1 MISEYLPLW
10 KTLNMKNSIIS
21 ILFLIVLLACNSSE
35 STKEVATSPAT
46 STTTNQP
53 AQAIPTSNPSVS
65 STSPNDE
72 PAEAPNIKIKIQG
85 GQPGRVRLIGM
96 YTDRQ
101 YLADSSRMNANGEVI
116 LKNSV
121 SNGESFKPG
130 LYFLA
135 LQQGG
140 TLQLLIDKDQTF
152 SMTTNINDLVGAM
165 KVEGS
170 ADNEVFY
177 SSSKME
183 SALQTRINEFT
194 QQMKNQTKGTP
205 GYENLSKQRAA
216 IIAERKA
223 NLEKIFQQHP
233 NSFFTAFKRA
243 GQNPEV
249 KDIRK
254 ADGSVD
260 DVAQVVAYRNEFW
273 DNVNFADIRLLN
285 TPVISNKLKRY
296 INELTPQHPDSIIQ
310 SASFLVDKSLPH
322 KEYFQYF
329 ANWITLNYDPKETTL
344 MDPQAV
350 YTYMIQNYFTKERAF
365 WSSPAEIQG
374 LQTRAYEMAAS
385 IIGKQAPDVTAK
397 DHTGQMKSIYEMK
410 APYILVYMYN
420 PDCEHCQEQTPK
432 LVQFYNEWK
441 NKGVDVYAIAVD
453 TEDQPWKDY
462 IAKTGM
468 TFTNVHDPT
477 NRAIYAKYYVDQT
490 PELYVLNPDRTII
503 GKNLKVNQVETI
515 INRDKNK

>member
-1 MISEYLPLW
+1 
-10 KTLNMKNSIIS
+10 MKNSIILL
-21 ILFLIVLLACNSSE
+21 LFAFALLSCNSSE
-35 STKEVATSPAT
+35 KSNEVSSAPTSATSAN
-46 STTTNQP
+46 SS
-53 AQAIPTSNPSVS
+53 AQAIPTSNSSIATPPSNS
-65 STSPNDE
+65 E

-85 GQPGRVRLIGM
+85 GQPGRVRLIGIL
-96 YTDRQ
+96 TDQQ
-101 YLADSSRMNANGEVI
+101 YLADSSNMNASGEII

-121 SNGESFKPG
+121 GQGVPFKPG

-140 TLQLLIDKDQTF
+140 NLQILIDKDQTF
-152 SMTTNINDLVGAM
+152 SMTTHINNLVGAM
-165 KVEGS
+165 QVEGS
-170 ADNEVFY
+170 TDNEILY
-177 SSSKME
+177 NSSKME
-183 SALQTRINEFT
+183 GELQTRINEFT
-194 QQMKNQTKGTP
+194 QQMKSQTKGTP
-205 GYENLSKQRAA
+205 TYENLSQQRAK

-223 NLEKIFQQHP
+223 NLKKIFQQHP
-233 NSFFTAFKRA
+233 NSFFTAFKQA
-243 GQNPEV
+243 GQNPDV
-249 KDIRK
+249 KDIKK

-273 DNVNFADIRLLN
+273 DNVNFADERLLN

-310 SASFLVDKSLPH
+310 AASHLVNKALPYP
-322 KEYFQYF
+322 EYFKYF
-329 ANWITLNYDPKETTL
+329 ANWITLNYDPKKTTL

-385 IIGKQAPDVTAK
+385 IIGKKGPNVTAQ
-397 DHTGQMKSIYEMK
+397 DHTGQMKSIYDMK
-410 APYILVYMYN
+410 APYIIVYMYN

-432 LVQFYNEWK
+432 LVKFYNEWK
-441 NKGVDVYAIAVD
+441 NKGVDVYAIAID

-468 TFTNVHDPT
+468 TFTNVCDPT
-477 NRAIYAKYYVDQT
+477 NRSIYAKYYVDQT

-503 GKNLKVNQVETI
+503 GKNLKVNQIETI
-515 INRDKNK
+515 INRDKSK